1 MTGDLLISSVSPRLT
16 LHDTDATG
24 SDSDIIFSNGAGQ
37 TARIKHQISDGL
49 LPGSGQGILIQ
60 DTTGSHTMRLIAGGE
75 IYANGGI
82 TDNVSGANK
91 VYHTGNIPTWNQ
103 STTGNAA
110 TATKIDSITN
120 SDIVQLTTSQTLSN
134 KTLTSPVINTPT
146 GIVKG
151 DVGLGNVDNTSDAN
165 KPVSTAGQTALD
177 GKQTSSTFTSNAYL
191 QNRGTTSQD
200 TVGDGRGATFNYS
213 GSSGNKPTG
222 TDHSLMTMAYS
233 DAWQT
238 QLAQDWRNG
247 GRSYIRG
254 QNNGTWS
261 GWSQL
266 WSSADFANNSSNWNT
281 AYGWGNHASASYAT
295 ESYVGTQI
303 SNLVDSSPE
312 ALNTLNELAAALGDD
327 ANFSTTVTNSI
338 ATKAPLASPSFTGNV
353 GIGTTSPNS
362 TLHVASTSD
371 QFIAKFSHATGTG
384 YAPGSIL
391 LQAGQSVSR
400 GQGLFHYNTEA
411 DESWF
416 TGVPYSVNSRKW
428 IVANKPDT
436 TFNPDV
442 AQLSYALLTIDSD
455 NGNVGI
461 GTTSP
466 ASKLQVAL
474 GNHELAIFN
483 NGTNASGIWGMNIGF
498 LSQSTQ
504 AQITTPANVPLVFNT
519 GGTRNSMTKGSEWM
533 RITTTGNVG
542 IGKTN
547 PAQKLDVVGNIAASG
562 SISATVLKNAT
573 MDSSL
578 TGAGSI
584 MMHPA
589 FNGLGYLIDRGAAT
603 ITCQIDGQP
612 FILTS
617 SEQKALVDGS
627 YGTSVR
633 FQQLYTPAYNASVTY
648 QIGERVVYNNI
659 IYYCIVSSLGNLP
672 TNTTYWI
679 RPENL
684 AGATYTQ
691 LYTTYAQLSF
701 TSATTIVLTIDFGA
715 TSHGYECGIGVI
727 FRTDS
732 QYSGGIKIETFNT
745 SWLVLTG
752 GNITD
757 NTFQQRWVYNAG
769 ANTTFTKI
777 KYTFTDVNSS
787 SWFAITQLVASGV
800 TFGNFEQ
807 VALVKGG
814 GTMYGSVKLNNLTAS
829 QTLELD
835 ASKNIISA
843 AKQTGYNLA
852 LSTTA
857 TDIKVNGTQSLGSLS
872 TLARAD
878 HVHPT
883 DTSRAPTVS
892 PTFTGTV
899 VLPSGQALVGPEI
912 VDFAGFIGST
922 SGATKLAATAVAGST
937 VLTLP
942 AATDIL
948 VGRNTAD
955 TLTNKILT
963 APRISSI
970 VNTGTLTL
978 PTSTDT
984 LVGRNTIDTLTNKT
998 LTAPTITGAGAI
1010 AGVFTGNITGNV
1022 IGNATSATTAL
1033 TATTAQSAAS
1043 ITATANNTTNE
1054 TTYITFVDGATG
1066 SQGIETDT
1074 DLTYNPSTN
1083 VLTAGTFAGALSGNA
1098 ATATKLTS
1106 ERTIGGVPFDGS
1118 ANIPQRQ
1125 ATHHSASFTFAV
1137 NTKQYI
1143 GLLDSDSESTAASN
1157 INLPFLAPSSGK
1169 LLKIFVRSSNGLTG
1183 GDLKLRLEKNALTV
1197 FSAATPTV
1205 VATSTQLGPTNSAM
1219 TTYDFTSLVSPDSGS
1234 NTITAGDMIF
1244 ISIES
1249 TAVFTGVKIF
1259 FTCLWEWDY

>member
-1 MTGDLLISSVSPRLT
+1 MVT
-16 LHDTDATG
+16 
-24 SDSDIIFSNGAGQ
+24 
-37 TARIKHQISDGL
+37 
-49 LPGSGQGILIQ
+49 
-60 DTTGSHTMRLIAGGE
+60 
-75 IYANGGI
+75 
-82 TDNVSGANK
+82 
-91 VYHTGNIPTWNQ
+91 
-103 STTGNAA
+103 
-110 TATKIDSITN
+110 
-120 SDIVQLTTSQTLSN
+120 
-134 KTLTSPVINTPT
+134 
-146 GIVKG
+146 
-151 DVGLGNVDNTSDAN
+151 LGNVDNTSDAN

-200 TVGDGRGATFNYS
+200 TVGDGRGVTFNYS

-455 NGNVGI
+455 NGNVGIGTTSPTELLTINKAATTGKWSSFLVGGAEKGRINWNNTHSIFEFSTPGVRMDFNTNGEQLFFHASNLYFNASTSITRAGDATSTATQKDSLRLNFQSSLWNGSAAQLTYSSIRQIASTTANLTNRLGFFMNGTSAAADTGATEYMSILSNGNVGIGTSSPTNTLDVRGAASSSGTTLSVDSTYGEAPKTLQFTYNGNIPVAKLTGWGRNAANYLPYFAIEVNDTTSSVASSNTAERLRILANGNVGI

-1098 ATATKLTS
+1098 ATATKLTTQK
-1106 ERTIGGVPFDGS
+1106 ELIGNSVPFTSS
-1118 ANIPQRQ
+1118 ANIPQR
-1125 ATHHSASFTFAV
+1125 
-1137 NTKQYI
+1137 
-1143 GLLDSDSESTAASN
+1143 L
-1157 INLPFLAPSSGK
+1157 
-1169 LLKIFVRSSNGLTG
+1169 
-1183 GDLKLRLEKNALTV
+1183 
-1197 FSAATPTV
+1197 
-1205 VATSTQLGPTNSAM
+1205 
-1219 TTYDFTSLVSPDSGS
+1219 
-1234 NTITAGDMIF
+1234 
-1244 ISIES
+1244 
-1249 TAVFTGVKIF
+1249 
-1259 FTCLWEWDY
+1259 